1 MPQIRLEGVSK
12 DYPLEHE
19 HHMVHAIRSVDLTVE
34 RGEFVFV
41 TGSSG
46 AGKSTLLELIACQVQ
61 PTQGSVFLNDV
72 NLTRMPRRQ
81 WARRRLCFG
90 YVPQFSTLVRKQTIQ
105 ENLMLAA
112 VLGQKRAPQP
122 PAERVRKSLGMVGLG
137 DVAGRYPVE
146 LSTGE
151 CRRVELARAIINNP
165 EILILD
171 ELTANLDDDTV
182 WDMFLFLSELNRH
195 GITIIMA
202 SHARKFVNLMRR
214 RVITLV
220 DGTIRG
226 DVPKGRYGDVVGKPA
241 TDANRLV

>member
-1 MPQIRLEGVSK
+1 M
-12 DYPLEHE
+12 
-19 HHMVHAIRSVDLTVE
+19 DLTIE

-46 AGKSTLLELIACQVQ
+46 AGKSTLLDLIACQTR

-72 NLTRMPRRQ
+72 NVTRLPRRQ
-81 WARRRLCFG
+81 WIRRRLCFG
-90 YVPQFSTLVRKQTIQ
+90 YVPQTPSLIRKRTIG
-105 ENLMLAA
+105 ENLTLAA
-112 VLGQKRAPQP
+112 VLGQKRVQQS
-122 PAERVRKSLGMVGLG
+122 PAERVRKSLSMVGLG
-137 DVAGRYPVE
+137 DVTARYPVE

-165 EILILD
+165 EILVLD

-195 GITIIMA
+195 GVTVIMA
-202 SHARKFVNLMRR
+202 SHAKKFVNLMRR

-226 DVPKGRYGDVVGKPA
+226 DVPKGRYGDVGPPPISP
-241 TDANRLV
+241 ANRFV